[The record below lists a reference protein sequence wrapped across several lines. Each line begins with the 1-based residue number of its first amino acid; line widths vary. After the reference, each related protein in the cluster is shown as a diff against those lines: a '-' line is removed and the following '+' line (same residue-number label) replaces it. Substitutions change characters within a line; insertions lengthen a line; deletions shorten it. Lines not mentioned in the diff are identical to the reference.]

1 MKACNV
7 HKPCTSLQKLGFHSP
22 SSGSPSACDYLDM
35 KALAI
40 RALEIISVGAIHV
53 NVWAMRA
60 RRKLL

>member
-1 MKACNV
+1 MLA
-7 HKPCTSLQKLGFHSP
+7 FHSP

-40 RALEIISVGAIHV
+40 RALEIISVGAIYV